1 MAREIELL
9 SLTKKLRVHISKSL
23 NLPKSW
29 YLLGPYIAE
38 HITGSD
44 YIHIPHL
51 VDTKAYQ
58 IGHIFVQE
66 ASDIQCFCAE
76 PQLKVL
82 GPICDFLV
90 PSKSSPRWLNKD
102 FPAIKTTP
110 DEANF
115 RVLIESGRNKVKFRA
130 FDCYYLEKPADMMVD
145 AGNVTIDRS
154 SHEDLSRAE
163 WFGLITG
170 VVIADTS
177 DVIVTRGKNERTFYI
192 GEKPHT
198 ILFKY
203 EICRM
208 NHKGTVFETS
218 TEEMECKWLPVE
230 ERDMNALPLTEFVSQ
245 STKIKS

>member
-1 MAREIELL
+1 MARESELV
-9 SLTKKLRVHISKSL
+9 SLTKKLRVHVSKSL

-38 HITGSD
+38 HIAGSD

-58 IGHIFVQE
+58 IGHIFVQD

-90 PSKSSPRWLNKD
+90 SSKSSPRWLNKN

-110 DEANF
+110 DDANF
-115 RVLIESGRNKVKFRA
+115 LVLIESGRNKVKFRA

-154 SHEDLSRAE
+154 SHEDLSRAQ

-177 DVIVTRGKNERTFYI
+177 DVIVTRGEPYS
-192 GEKPHT
+192 KPLVLLNRVARLPT
-198 ILFKY
+198 LIKF
-203 EICRM
+203 
-208 NHKGTVFETS
+208 TVLSIQS